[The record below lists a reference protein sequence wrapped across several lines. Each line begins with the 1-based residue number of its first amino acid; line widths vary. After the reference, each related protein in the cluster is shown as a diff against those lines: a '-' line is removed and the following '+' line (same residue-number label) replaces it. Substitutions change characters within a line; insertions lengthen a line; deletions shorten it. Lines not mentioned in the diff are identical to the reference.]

1 MRCSRAHD
9 GSAPACTPRPLG
21 RWEAAGAASGLEIAF
36 GAVRCPTR
44 LLGPLSGDDQKTLE
58 TLSTPAPRWKS
69 TLSEGE
75 VAGPFHIERLLA
87 TGGFSEVYR
96 ARRLGEETAIAL
108 KVLHANL
115 VDNRDATLR
124 LMREADASWSIS
136 HPNVVRVYDVGM
148 LPDERPYLSMELL
161 EGESLYD
168 HLQRQR
174 RLSVEDTLAI
184 LEPLCDALGVLHRLG
199 IVHRDLK
206 PSNVFLDQRD
216 GDCRVVLLDFGIAK
230 FLGTQSIELTE
241 TRHLLGTPGRMAPE
255 QILGRPVDARTDVYA
270 LGALAF
276 HLLAGER
283 PFGDRSHETLRQ
295 LHLHAKRP
303 RVSEH
308 CNISPGLDAV
318 LVRAMAIDPVHRYPS
333 PGELLEAFRAHARSP
348 TLPPTSKPE
357 RGRHRE
363 TVTLLV
369 YLHVAGQALDHGDDA
384 LLDDIDA
391 VIDIAVSEL
400 RTLGFLPALES
411 GTKLLYVRP
420 IEPGGNAIA
429 RAQAC
434 ERALS
439 DARGVYRAMARR
451 ATPDPRV
458 TVILRLHLETEQRE
472 QAVIDA
478 GVWAGGTPPAGVSMT
493 LPFTNAL
500 GTPQG

>member
-1 MRCSRAHD
+1 
-9 GSAPACTPRPLG
+9 
-21 RWEAAGAASGLEIAF
+21 
-36 GAVRCPTR
+36 
-44 LLGPLSGDDQKTLE
+44 LSGDDQTVE
-58 TLSTPAPRWKS
+58 TQPTPALRWQT
-69 TLSEGE
+69 TLPEGT
-75 VAGPFHIERLLA
+75 VVGPFLIERLLA

-96 ARRLGEETAIAL
+96 ARRVGEDAAIAL

-124 LMREADASWSIS
+124 LMREADASWSIA
-136 HPNVVRVYDVGM
+136 HPNVVRVHDVGM

-168 HLQRQR
+168 HLQRER
-174 RLSVEDTLAI
+174 RLTVEDTLAI
-184 LEPLCDALGVLHRLG
+184 LEPLCDALGALHRLG

-216 GDCRVVLLDFGIAK
+216 GASRVVLLDFGIAK

-241 TRHLLGTPGRMAPE
+241 IRHLLGTPGRMAPE

-308 CNISPGLDAV
+308 CNVSPGLDAV
-318 LVRAMAIDPVHRYPS
+318 LVRAMAIDPIHRYGS
-333 PGELLEAFRAHARSP
+333 PGELVEAFRAHARSATVP
-348 TLPPTSKPE
+348 AASKPE

-363 TVTLLV
+363 SITLLV
-369 YLHVAGQALDHGDDA
+369 SLHVAGQALDHGDDA
-384 LLDDIDA
+384 LLDDIDEI
-391 VIDIAVSEL
+391 IDIASLEL
-400 RTLGFLPALES
+400 RMLGFLPALES

-420 IEPGGNAIA
+420 VEAGGGAAAGEGA
-429 RAQAC
+429 RVQAC
-434 ERALS
+434 ERALAG
-439 DARGVYRAMARR
+439 ARGLYRAIARR
-451 ATPDPRV
+451 TAPDPRV
-458 TVILRLHLETEQRE
+458 AVTLHLHLEASQEQRE
-472 QAVIDA
+472 QLA
-478 GVWAGGTPPAGVSMT
+478 GDTEGFAGGTPPAGVSMT
-493 LPFTNAL
+493 LAFTTAL
-500 GTPQG
+500 GTPLE